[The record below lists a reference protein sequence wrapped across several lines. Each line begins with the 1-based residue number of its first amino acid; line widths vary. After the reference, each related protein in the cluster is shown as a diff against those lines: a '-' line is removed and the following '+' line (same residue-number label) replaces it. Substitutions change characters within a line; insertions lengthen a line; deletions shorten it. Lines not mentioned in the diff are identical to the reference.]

1 MLDISLKS
9 IHSRENFSMKKQTD
23 LRVLKNKQLI
33 KSAFLELLSTKR
45 FEDITVS
52 QICQKALINRST
64 FYFHYE
70 NKVELLEVIYID

>member
-1 MLDISLKS
+1 
-9 IHSRENFSMKKQTD
+9 MKKQTD